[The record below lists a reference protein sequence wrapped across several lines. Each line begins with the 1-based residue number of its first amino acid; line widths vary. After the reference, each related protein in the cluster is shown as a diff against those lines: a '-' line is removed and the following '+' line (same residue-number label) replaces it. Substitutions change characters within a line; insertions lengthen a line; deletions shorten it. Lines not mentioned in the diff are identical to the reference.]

1 MDSGNDMNYAI
12 FKNEL
17 RNLYGYEKELA
28 KINDKI
34 ADLSYVMTGVKGIN
48 YSKIPASANPEIS
61 EEKRLEL
68 IDELEEL
75 ENERKRLNLTV
86 KHIYRTLGRLNESDR
101 EIVIQ
106 IVAKKYNAEMVA
118 NQVGYSKSGIWARI
132 KREIEKL

>member
-1 MDSGNDMNYAI
+1 MNYAI

-48 YSKIPASANPEIS
+48 YSKIPASGNPEVS
-61 EEKRLEL
+61 AEKRLEL
-68 IDELEEL
+68 IEQMEDL
-75 ENERKRLNLTV
+75 ENERKRLTLTV
-86 KHIYRTLGRLNESDR
+86 KHIYRTLGKLNDTDR
-101 EIVIQ
+101 DIVIK

-118 NQVGYSKSGIWARI
+118 IENGYSRSGIWARI
-132 KREIEKL
+132 KREIEKI